1 MLLARPRGITG
12 VAMAVMFSIFC
23 VSVSAATA
31 WAQAGQTI
39 SVDNG
44 DVAGLISAIQTLNAN
59 GGGTIDLASSGTYSV
74 TAPSDWWFGPNA
86 FPAISSAIVINGN
99 GATISRASGSPK
111 FRFFYV
117 SGGFTTLPAG
127 SLTLN
132 NLTLSGG
139 LAQGGTGG
147 ADGNSTGGG
156 GAGLGGAIYNQ
167 GVTSLENATLTGN
180 TAQGGASP
188 GTCTLFE
195 PPSPSCYGEIGG
207 AGGGMGGNGGGWGGG
222 GGGFRYDGATPAE
235 NSLCGDC
242 AAGGGF
248 LGSEG
253 GLAYPSATYNS
264 SVSNGGTST
273 VAGNGGVGFD
283 SGGGG
288 GGYVLG
294 SVGGSGASTFVGG
307 TGSYDGGNGSGYSGP
322 NGRACD
328 SGGGG
333 AFGGGGGS
341 DGDCPDGPG
350 TSLPGFGGGGGVGGG
365 GGAAQYGGGGG
376 GYGGG
381 GAGSTQGHA
390 GNGGFG
396 GGGGAS
402 AAYQSGGGGGWGG
415 ASGGANQGGGGAG
428 LGGAVFN
435 QLGSLSVTGSSFTGN
450 AAKGGNGATGDGG
463 AIFNLNGTV
472 VLNDVTYSGDTATS
486 QGLFAYNLSH
496 NGGNIISGQTPIA
509 TLDLISTT
517 LGSGSDVVNNQT
529 NGSATVNLNATGAI
543 AMVSPGFL
551 ALENRFVDEPVSA
564 QATLSNVGNAALS
577 ISSVSVSGS
586 GFSVA
591 ANGCGT
597 SLAAG
602 ASCQVSV
609 SLLTATAGTYTGSL
623 TFADSSYNSTTQSA
637 ALFGVVSTQTATQLA
652 FAYPPPE
659 NTWLGSNGDPN
670 IAVIE
675 EASPGLLD
683 YSGTATIVL
692 TVTGPGGYSQTYSAT
707 AADGV
712 ATFNLSTALP
722 FTTAGTYT
730 YTATAT
736 GLTSATA
743 TETATGQSISVSSDP
758 ASVVVSITA
767 AGTLNAVQA
776 LTGGLPNLDYS
787 IGSGGTCAI
796 GTAYSVGQA
805 CTLNV
810 IFTPQAA
817 GMRPG
822 AIVLTDASGN
832 VLGTAYVSGITQS
845 PQIAFI
851 GGAQSTIPNSL
862 RAVWGMTFDVSGNM
876 YIASTSGVYKRSPGG
891 TFTPVGSGWSIP
903 YSVVVD
909 GAGNIYVA
917 DEGLNMIIKISANG
931 VQSTFATFVG
941 FLTSPQALAL
951 DANGNLYVTIELS
964 GAIDKYT
971 PGGAQSTFYE
981 ASSEVYSIAFSPGG
995 QLYYA
1000 DFSGNIYTVPP
1011 GGSATLVT
1019 SAIPFAQWIAFD
1031 AAGNLYAT
1039 GGANNTMGLYERTPS
1054 GTVTQLVSEPNSN
1067 TPQGIV
1073 LDSSGNA
1080 YFSILG
1086 SPAGQIVKLDR
1097 ADAPSISFPTA
1108 TNVGTTD
1115 TVDGTK
1121 TVTLQNIGNL
1131 PLTFTGVTWPGDF
1144 SQASGDANVCSV
1156 TPLNPAATCDLPI
1169 QFTPVSAG
1177 SPLSE
1182 NVILIDNA
1190 LDATNATQSIGVSG
1204 TSIAPVLI
1212 TPTVTVTPNPASIK
1226 TNQSTQVTVTVSG
1239 GNGDPTPTGSV
1250 VLSSG
1255 SYSSGATTLTAGS
1268 ASINVPGASL
1278 AVGSD
1283 TLTATYTP
1291 DSGSSSTYNSAT
1303 GSALVT
1309 VTQGIGTCAN
1319 PNPNPNPNPASFA
1332 NPGDFDGNC
1341 KSDVLWRNSTSEQ
1354 AYIWLMNGTS
1364 ILSQG
1369 GSDSPSSAW
1378 VIQDAGDFDG
1388 DGMS

>member
-1 MLLARPRGITG
+1 
-12 VAMAVMFSIFC
+12 MAYP
-23 VSVSAATA
+23 
-31 WAQAGQTI
+31 
-39 SVDNG
+39 
-44 DVAGLISAIQTLNAN
+44 NA
-59 GGGTIDLASSGTYSV
+59 TYS
-74 TAPSDWWFGPNA
+74 
-86 FPAISSAIVINGN
+86 
-99 GATISRASGSPK
+99 
-111 FRFFYV
+111 
-117 SGGFTTLPAG
+117 
-127 SLTLN
+127 
-132 NLTLSGG
+132 
-139 LAQGGTGG
+139 
-147 ADGNSTGGG
+147 ST
-156 GAGLGGAIYNQ
+156 
-167 GVTSLENATLTGN
+167 
-180 TAQGGASP
+180 
-188 GTCTLFE
+188 
-195 PPSPSCYGEIGG
+195 
-207 AGGGMGGNGGGWGGG
+207 
-222 GGGFRYDGATPAE
+222 
-235 NSLCGDC
+235 
-242 AAGGGF
+242 
-248 LGSEG
+248 
-253 GLAYPSATYNS
+253 
-264 SVSNGGTST
+264 VSNGGTST

-307 TGSYDGGNGSGYSGP
+307 TGSYDGGNGAGYSGP

-435 QLGSLSVTGSSFTGN
+435 QLGSLSVSGSSFTGN
-450 AAKGGNGATGDGG
+450 AARGGNGATGDGG

-509 TLDLISTT
+509 TLYLISTT

-529 NGSATVNLNATGAI
+529 NGTATVNLNATGAI

-577 ISSVSVSGS
+577 LSSVSVSGS

-623 TFADSSYNSTTQSA
+623 TFADSSYNSATQSA

-670 IAVIE
+670 IAVTE
-675 EASPGLLD
+675 EASPSLLD
-683 YSGTATIVL
+683 YSGTATIAL

-707 AADGV
+707 AVDGV

-730 YTATAT
+730 YAATAT

-743 TETATGQSISVSSDP
+743 TEKATGQRIGASSDP

-776 LTGGLPNLDYS
+776 LTGGLTNLDYS
-787 IGSGGTCAI
+787 IDSGGTCAI
-796 GTAYSVGQA
+796 GTAYSVGQE

-817 GMRPG
+817 GIRPG

-851 GGAQSTIPNSL
+851 GGAQSAIQNSL
-862 RAVWGMTFDVSGNM
+862 RTVWGMTFDVSGNM

-917 DEGLNMIIKISANG
+917 DEGLNKIIKISANG
-931 VQSTFATFVG
+931 VQSTFATFLG
-941 FLTSPQALAL
+941 LLTSPQALAL
-951 DANGNLYVTIELS
+951 DASGNLYVTIELS
-964 GAIDKYT
+964 GTIDRYT
-971 PGGAQSTFYE
+971 PGGAQSTFYQ
-981 ASSEVYSIAFSPGG
+981 ASSEVTSIAFSPGG

-1000 DFSGNIYTVPP
+1000 DFSGNIYTIPP

-1019 SAIPFAQWIAFD
+1019 SAIPFAQWVAFD

-1073 LDSSGNA
+1073 LDPSGNA

-1086 SPAGQIVKLDR
+1086 SPTGQIVKLDR

-1115 TVDGTK
+1115 TADGTK
-1121 TVTLQNIGNL
+1121 TATLQNIGNL
-1131 PLTFTGVTWPGDF
+1131 PLTFTGVTWPTDF

-1182 NVILIDNA
+1182 NVVLIDNA
-1190 LDATNATQSIGVSG
+1190 LDATNATQNIVVSG
-1204 TSIAPVLI
+1204 TATAPALI
-1212 TPTVTVTPNPASIK
+1212 TPTVTVTPNPSSI
-1226 TNQSTQVTVTVSG
+1226 NSAQSMSVGVTVTG
-1239 GNGDPTPTGSV
+1239 GAGNPIPTGSV
-1250 VLSSG
+1250 ILSSG
-1255 SYSSGATTLTAGS
+1255 SYTATLTLSSGS
-1268 ASINVPGASL
+1268 ASFTISAGSL
-1278 AVGSD
+1278 PVGND
-1283 TLTATYTP
+1283 TLTGTYMP

-1303 GSALVT
+1303 GSAPVT
-1309 VTQGIGTCAN
+1309 VSHAIGSCTT
-1319 PNPNPNPNPASFA
+1319 PNPNPNPNPESFSAQGDFNGDCKSDILWQNGPSGGDLNEWLMNGTTATSSGSPGSAGSPPWFIQGIGDFNGNGEADVLWQNTTTGEVYIWLIKGTSVTSSGSLGAVASEW
-1332 NPGDFDGNC
+1332 NIVGVGDFDGDG
-1341 KSDVLWRNSTSEQ
+1341 KADILWKNSSTGQ
-1354 AYIWLMNGTS
+1354 VYIWLMNGTTVAS
-1364 ILSQG
+1364 G
-1369 GSDSPSSAW
+1369 GSPGTVASDWKVAG
-1378 VIQDAGDFDG
+1378 IGDFDG
-1388 DGMS
+1388 NGKADILWQNSSTGQIYIFLMNGTTVASGGSPGSVTPSSGWAIQGVGDFDANGKSDILWQNTTSGQVDIWLMNGTTVTSDGSPGTVASGWKIAGVGDYDGDGKADILWQNSTSGQVYIWLMNGTAVTSGGSPGSVAPSSGWQIIPLSQ